1 MIEQNKIVIDVF
13 TFSVRDLIIDLVEA
27 FEYQT
32 RLKQL
37 NLQVCYALN
46 LPVNVNSDP
55 NRIKQIL
62 FNLVQNAIKF
72 TQKGF
77 VKICVYYSE
86 RKRAGKSKHY
96 VCFDVEDTGVGIRRQ
111 EIPYLCELFGINK
124 INKEKK
130 NVGLG
135 LTVSYQLSRRLGK
148 AVKVD
153 SIYGQGTLVSFKVRD
168 RTQNSL
174 LLLEEE
180 KGEALAED

>member
-1 MIEQNKIVIDVF
+1 MIEQNKITIDIC
-13 TFSVRDLIIDLVEA
+13 TFSVRDLIIDLIEA

-37 NLQVCYALN
+37 NFQCLFDLN
-46 LPVNVNSDP
+46 LPLKVNSDP

-77 VKICVYYSE
+77 VKIFVYCYE
-86 RKRAGKSKHY
+86 KKRGGKSNY
-96 VCFDVEDTGVGIRRQ
+96 YICFDVEDTGIGIRRQ

-135 LTVSYQLSRRLGK
+135 LTISYQLSRRLGK
-148 AVKVD
+148 PVKVD
-153 SIYGQGTLVSFKVRD
+153 SIYG
-168 RTQNSL
+168 
-174 LLLEEE
+174 
-180 KGEALAED
+180 